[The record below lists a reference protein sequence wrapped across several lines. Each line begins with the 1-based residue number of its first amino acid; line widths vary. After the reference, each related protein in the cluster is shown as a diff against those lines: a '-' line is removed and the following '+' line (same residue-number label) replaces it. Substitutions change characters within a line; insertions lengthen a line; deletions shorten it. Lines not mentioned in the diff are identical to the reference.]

1 MDEVMPCRFNAVP
14 GMPEGTQ
21 KDCAAATVESD
32 DSTTPAESERS
43 VPISE

>member
-1 MDEVMPCRFNAVP
+1 MPYRFRTVP

-21 KDCAAATVESD
+21 KGCAAATVEND